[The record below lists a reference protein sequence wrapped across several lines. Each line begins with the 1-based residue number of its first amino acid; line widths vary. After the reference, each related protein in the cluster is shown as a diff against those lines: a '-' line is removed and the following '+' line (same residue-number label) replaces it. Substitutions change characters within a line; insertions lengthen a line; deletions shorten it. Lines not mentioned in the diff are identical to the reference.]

1 MTLLQ
6 FYIQYILK
14 SFTQTLSFLHRLFL
28 AKLNKK
34 QIQKYPD
41 RIEKERQG
49 VLFHTF
55 CLENKRLI

>member
-6 FYIQYILK
+6 FSIQYILK
-14 SFTQTLSFLHRLFL
+14 SFTQALSFLHRLFL

-34 QIQKYPD
+34 TDQKYPY
-41 RIEKERQG
+41 RIEKERQS